1 MSRISTALIL
11 AAMVLAACG
20 SATPTTAGPP
30 GGTTSATGATSTA
43 STAASPASGSAC
55 PLPGDVEAVIGPV
68 TAQQGT
74 ATAAL
79 GGVCVFTSN
88 GGGLLV
94 TLTRAPT
101 RADFDNTVRAS
112 MPGAQAE
119 SGLGDAAYSTSM
131 KVPSGGPSV
140 VTLAV
145 LKGSTHLIL
154 QASSQSRDVAAL
166 LAALKPLA
174 RKVADTV

>member
-1 MSRISTALIL
+1 MSRVGTALIL

-20 SATPTTAGPP
+20 PAAPTTT
-30 GGTTSATGATSTA
+30 GTATATASATGATSTA
-43 STAASPASGSAC
+43 STAASPSSAGAC
-55 PLPGDVEAVIGPV
+55 PLAGDVETVIGPV

-74 ATAAL
+74 ATAPL
-79 GGVCVFTSN
+79 GGVCIFTSN

-119 SGLGDAAYSTSM
+119 SGLGDAAYSTTM
-131 KVPSGGPSV
+131 KVPNAGPWV

-145 LKGSTHLIL
+145 LKGSTHMIF
-154 QASSQSRDVAAL
+154 QASSTSKDGAAL
-166 LAALKPLA
+166 LAALKPVA
-174 RKVADTV
+174 RKVADTL

>member
-1 MSRISTALIL
+1 MSRVGTALIL
-11 AAMVLAACG
+11 VAMVLAACG
-20 SATPTTAGPP
+20 SPTPTTAGPA
-30 GGTTSATGATSTA
+30 GATASATGGTSTA
-43 STAASPASGSAC
+43 STAATPSSASAC
-55 PLPGDVEAVIGPV
+55 PLASDVETVIGPV

-74 ATAAL
+74 ASGQL

-131 KVPSGGPSV
+131 KVPNGGPSV

-145 LKGSTHLIL
+145 LKGSTHMIL
-154 QASSQSRDVAAL
+154 QASSQSKDVAPL

>member
-1 MSRISTALIL
+1 MSRIRSALIL
-11 AAMVLAACG
+11 TVMVLAACG
-20 SATPTTAGPP
+20 PAPTATATASAAASSTGPAP
-30 GGTTSATGATSTA
+30 TA
-43 STAASPASGSAC
+43 STASPSSGSAC
-55 PLPGDVEAVIGPV
+55 PTAADVETVIGAV

-74 ATAAL
+74 ASAAV
-79 GGVCVFTSN
+79 GGVCIFTSN

-145 LKGSTHLIL
+145 LKGSTHMIL
-154 QASSQSRDVAAL
+154 QASSQSKDVAAL
-166 LAALKPLA
+166 LAALKPVA
-174 RKVADTV
+174 KKVADSV

>member
-11 AAMVLAACG
+11 AAMVLASCG
-20 SATPTTAGPP
+20 SATPATT
-30 GGTTSATGATSTA
+30 GTGTASAPSATSTA
-43 STAASPASGSAC
+43 PTAASPSSGNAC
-55 PLPGDVEAVIGPV
+55 PLPGDVEAVIGAL

-79 GGVCVFTSN
+79 GGVCVYTSN

-101 RADFDNTVRAS
+101 RADFDNTVRVS

-145 LKGSTHLIL
+145 LKGSTHMIL
-154 QASSQSRDVAAL
+154 QASSQSKDVAAL
-166 LAALKPLA
+166 LAALKPVA
-174 RKVADTV
+174 RKVADSV